1 MNNESNCFANNKIEL
16 KEAIRQLVLSTSPIV
31 FGTCVIND
39 YASVDRGRYS
49 LRKLHGRTDR
59 KLFGKGFSTV
69 PMKHRTF
76 FFAFPERITSNLHYH
91 LYVRPPIG
99 KLDRFMDV
107 APIIWKQI
115 CPSGNL
121 ELDLIT
127 SETDLRKGSYY
138 ITKDCF
144 MEMNFENFII
154 SSEFCF

>member
-1 MNNESNCFANNKIEL
+1 MNNESNCFADNKKEL
-16 KEAIRQLVLSTSPIV
+16 KEGIRQLVLSTNPQIFATTV
-31 FGTCVIND
+31 FND
-39 YASVDRGRYS
+39 YASLERGRYS
-49 LRKLHGRTDR
+49 LRKLHGRIDR
-59 KLFGKGFSTV
+59 KLFGKGFSSI
-69 PMKHRTF
+69 PMKLRTF

-99 KLDRFMDV
+99 KLDRFMEV
-107 APIIWKQI
+107 APKLWEQI

-121 ELDLIT
+121 KLDLIT

-154 SSEFCF
+154 SSEFWF